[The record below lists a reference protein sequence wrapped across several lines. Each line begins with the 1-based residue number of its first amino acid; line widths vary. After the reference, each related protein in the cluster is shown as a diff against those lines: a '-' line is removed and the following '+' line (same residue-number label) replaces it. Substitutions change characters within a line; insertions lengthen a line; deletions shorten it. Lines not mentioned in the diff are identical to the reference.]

1 MFIDQLALILPV
13 LRRFARR
20 LCGQH
25 AMADDLTQE
34 AVMAAGRRANLV
46 PNSDLRAW
54 LFVILR
60 NCFYTNLRRER
71 HTTSWDPELAE
82 HRLITPPPQDHTINL
97 DDVAK
102 AMDRLPPRSAMR

>member
-1 MFIDQLALILPV
+1 
-13 LRRFARR
+13 
-20 LCGQH
+20 
-25 AMADDLTQE
+25 
-34 AVMAAGRRANLV
+34 V